1 MSVETTQRIAFLNR
15 IHLFHGLDDEQ
26 IAVVVGKL
34 DEKTYSAGQ
43 VVFKEREPADR
54 FFLIYRGKISI
65 TRIRKGHEQQIAT
78 FVAGDFFGE
87 EALITH
93 RPRSATVSA
102 TEETLL
108 LVLSRADFNKLLK
121 QVPQLK
127 PNVAVAI
134 DSRRLARRLRYK
146 WLREAEGEV
155 IYFLAR
161 KHPILL
167 LRALILP
174 AIAIAGDILLLTLTW
189 GMTNNIFAGLGRIAL
204 FFFGLWVI
212 WEWIDWGNDYF
223 IVTNQRV
230 LLLEKV
236 IGIYDDTKEAPLRAV
251 QSVNVTTSVLGR
263 LMGYGDVILRT
274 YVEHLTFYHISHPY
288 QAASLVEEHKARAKV
303 VSSKEEVE
311 IMKQALRDRLLS
323 GQQSPVFSVPFSSQP
338 TQPKSPYHGLRRIG
352 DIFKLRL
359 EVGETITYRKHLFVL
374 FRQTWK
380 PLFLSLGLIVLLG
393 IILPAVALNNPI
405 TILERETSLVFWS
418 LAFIGSLGW
427 LVYEYIDWS
436 NDIFQVTADQILDI
450 DKKPL
455 GSVARKTAPLDNILG
470 IEYKRRGILELLF
483 NYGTVYITIGGGEP
497 MAFEDVRDPASV
509 QQDIVRRQ
517 HASRAKKDEEGIA
530 VQRERMVDWVIASYQ
545 SRGEFQHQEEPPK
558 SDQNGVK

>member
-65 TRIRKGHEQQIAT
+65 TRMRKGHEQQLAT
-78 FVAGDFFGE
+78 FVAGDYFGE

-93 RPRSATVSA
+93 HPRSATVSA

-108 LVLSRADFNKLLK
+108 LVLSRADFNILLK

-155 IYFLAR
+155 IYFLVR

-212 WEWIDWGNDYF
+212 W
-223 IVTNQRV
+223 
-230 LLLEKV
+230 
-236 IGIYDDTKEAPLRAV
+236 
-251 QSVNVTTSVLGR
+251 
-263 LMGYGDVILRT
+263 
-274 YVEHLTFYHISHPY
+274 
-288 QAASLVEEHKARAKV
+288 
-303 VSSKEEVE
+303 
-311 IMKQALRDRLLS
+311 
-323 GQQSPVFSVPFSSQP
+323 
-338 TQPKSPYHGLRRIG
+338 
-352 DIFKLRL
+352 
-359 EVGETITYRKHLFVL
+359 
-374 FRQTWK
+374 
-380 PLFLSLGLIVLLG
+380 
-393 IILPAVALNNPI
+393 
-405 TILERETSLVFWS
+405 
-418 LAFIGSLGW
+418 
-427 LVYEYIDWS
+427 
-436 NDIFQVTADQILDI
+436 
-450 DKKPL
+450 
-455 GSVARKTAPLDNILG
+455 
-470 IEYKRRGILELLF
+470 
-483 NYGTVYITIGGGEP
+483 
-497 MAFEDVRDPASV
+497 
-509 QQDIVRRQ
+509 
-517 HASRAKKDEEGIA
+517 
-530 VQRERMVDWVIASYQ
+530 
-545 SRGEFQHQEEPPK
+545 
-558 SDQNGVK
+558 